1 MPDRRSRKHLTEA
14 RKSSFETVLEA
25 SNSYWQ
31 DFTGVL
37 QIETPD
43 KAFNNMVNA
52 WLPYQS
58 TRLPQFSHARPSIE
72 ASGAV
77 GFRDQLQDTLAFI
90 VHRPELARAQ
100 ILNAAARRFIEGDV
114 LHWWLPNTGA
124 GVRTL
129 ISDDVVWLG
138 HAVQHCC
145 SVTQEPRTFS
155 MSRSRSSRALCFWSP
170 ASMTASTSQQYRSVV
185 PAFTSIAPS
194 HLISPLPERVRT
206 ACR

>member
-1 MPDRRSRKHLTEA
+1 MTFYIGDSGNAVQALEHLAEA
-14 RKSSFETVLEA
+14 RKSTFDAVLET

-31 DFTGVL
+31 DFTSVL

-43 KAFNNMVNA
+43 KAFDNMVNA

-58 TRLPQFSHARPSIE
+58 LGCRILARSAFYQ
-72 ASGAV
+72 ASGAF

-90 VHRPELARAQ
+90 VHRPELARSQ
-100 ILNAAARRFIEGDV
+100 ILNAAARQFAEGDV

-138 HAVQHCC
+138 HAVQHYC
-145 SVTQEPRTFS
+145 SVTGNKDILDEQIAFIERG
-155 MSRSRSSRALCFWSP
+155 SS
-170 ASMTASTSQQYRSVV
+170 
-185 PAFTSIAPS
+185 
-194 HLISPLPERVRT
+194 
-206 ACR
+206 